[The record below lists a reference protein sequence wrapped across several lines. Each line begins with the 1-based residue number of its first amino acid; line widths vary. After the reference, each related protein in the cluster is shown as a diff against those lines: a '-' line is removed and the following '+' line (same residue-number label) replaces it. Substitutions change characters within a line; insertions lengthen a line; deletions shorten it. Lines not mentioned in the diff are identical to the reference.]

1 MADQSLQAFQLGANL
16 FDRAQ
21 TQQRMM
27 EQFQMQT
34 ADQLMR
40 QRQADL
46 QNKIQTFELGRAMK
60 NQEDELADA
69 DNMAFNVQA
78 VDEFF
83 VNPNAPFPTFKPVKS
98 VRNQAVLNQYRQQ
111 LDDFSTRR
119 RLMNGVNET
128 KQIIGNQLS
137 EAIGFA
143 NKNGM
148 YDVVWQNNNGLNEYG
163 QIDPVKAKAIID
175 VVSPRMSEKAA
186 QQAGLETA
194 AKISAASSSGPEAID
209 LMVAAGK
216 MTAQE
221 GEIAKAAAASKQAS
235 KSPLTAALSDWQ
247 RASEDQKDA
256 KFQVLKAA
264 AAKSGQDIIVG
275 PSGEFE
281 FKKALPQQVQTQ
293 LFNGIKSANTAIDL
307 IESIK
312 PSDVDKAFSVGGA
325 LRSVGQKI
333 PLVPKFGGGL
343 NPEQIRI
350 SQQLGSLTPL
360 VARGLLSEQG
370 RLTDADAR
378 RAEELIKT
386 SYLTSS
392 PEQVKQSLGELKS
405 LFQNAKDRMKSPFGI
420 IGEQE
425 VLKIDTRQQE
435 PGGQAQSQVQVTDV
449 FSAMKQPPVFNSV
462 EEAERTVPSGTKY
475 KVGNKFYRKQ

>member
-1 MADQSLQAFQLGANL
+1 MADQSLQAFQLGASL

-21 TQQRMM
+21 TQKRMM

-34 ADQLMR
+34 ADQIMR

-46 QNKIQTFELGRAMK
+46 QNKIQSKAYADALTESEAQ
-60 NQEDELADA
+60 NQEYE
-69 DNMAFNVQA
+69 AFQNFNQQVSDFLNSSTEGA
-78 VDEFF
+78 AM
-83 VNPNAPFPTFKPVKS
+83 PALPRFKSKQF
-98 VRNQAVLNQYRQQ
+98 NQEA
-111 LDDFSTRR
+111 TR
-119 RLMNGVNET
+119 L
-128 KQIIGNQLS
+128 I
-137 EAIGFA
+137 
-143 NKNGM
+143 
-148 YDVVWQNNNGLNEYG
+148 NGLEPYSARAELIKKQAKLAAFTDQLEGKRIDEARKYG
-163 QIDPVKAKAIID
+163 ALTRTADGNYVIDDALISKK
-175 VVSPRMSEKAA
+175 RTEEEQLGK
-186 QQAGLETA
+186 A
-194 AKISAASSSGPEAID
+194 AKISSVAGLASEDSIRALGLAPEIELQAIQT
-209 LMVAAGK
+209 MRA
-216 MTAQE
+216 
-221 GEIAKAAAASKQAS
+221 KQAQ
-235 KSPLTAALSDWQ
+235 KSPLTAALADWQ
-247 RASEDQKDA
+247 QSTEDQKDA
-256 KFQVLKAA
+256 KFQILKAA

-281 FKKALPQQVQTQ
+281 FKKAIPQQVQTQ

-307 IESIK
+307 LESIK

>member
-1 MADQSLQAFQLGANL
+1 MADETLQAFQLGASL
-16 FDRAQ
+16 YDRAQ
-21 TQQRMM
+21 TQKRMM
-27 EQFQMQT
+27 EQFQQQT
-34 ADQLMR
+34 AESLL
-40 QRQADL
+40 QRQGMEL
-46 QNKIQTFELGRAMK
+46 QNKIRAFELGRAMK

-98 VRNQAVLNQYRQQ
+98 AKNIGILNQYRQQ

-137 EAIGFA
+137 DAISFA
-143 NKNGM
+143 NKNGL

-235 KSPLTAALSDWQ
+235 KSPLTAALADWQ

-256 KFQVLKAA
+256 KFQILKAA

-293 LFNGIKSANTAIDL
+293 LFNGIKSANTALDL
-307 IESIK
+307 IDSVNPKDIDE
-312 PSDVDKAFSVGGA
+312 AFSIPGA
-325 LRSVGQKI
+325 LRQAGQAIGGAKVG
-333 PLVPKFGGGL
+333 LGL
-343 NPEQIRI
+343 NP
-350 SQQLGSLTPL
+350 SQTKLNRTLGALTPL
-360 VARGLLSEQG
+360 VARGLLSETG

-378 RAEELIKT
+378 RAKELINQ
-386 SYLTSS
+386 SFLTSS
-392 PEQVKQSLGELKS
+392 PDQVKQALSEIRS
-405 LFQNAKDRMKSPFGI
+405 LFLDAKDRMKSPLGI

-425 VLKIDTRQQE
+425 VLKIEGQPKPSAPQKPKRVRQGGKIYQLDESTDTYVE
-435 PGGQAQSQVQVTDV
+435 VAQ
-449 FSAMKQPPVFNSV
+449 
-462 EEAERTVPSGTKY
+462 
-475 KVGNKFYRKQ
+475 

>member
-1 MADQSLQAFQLGANL
+1 MADQSLQAFQLGASL

-27 EQFQMQT
+27 EQLQMQT
-34 ADQLMR
+34 ADQIMR

-46 QNKIQTFELGRAMK
+46 QNKIQSKAYADALAESEAQNLEYDAFQNFNQQVSDFLNNATENGAMPALPRFRSKQFNQQATQIINGLEPYSARAK
-60 NQEDELADA
+60 LIKEQTKLAAFTDELERSRIAEARKYNALTRTADGKYVIDDA
-69 DNMAFNVQA
+69 LIAKKRT
-78 VDEFF
+78 EEE
-83 VNPNAPFPTFKPVKS
+83 
-98 VRNQAVLNQYRQQ
+98 Q
-111 LDDFSTRR
+111 L
-119 RLMNGVNET
+119 G
-128 KQIIGNQLS
+128 K
-137 EAIGFA
+137 
-143 NKNGM
+143 
-148 YDVVWQNNNGLNEYG
+148 
-163 QIDPVKAKAIID
+163 
-175 VVSPRMSEKAA
+175 
-186 QQAGLETA
+186 A
-194 AKISAASSSGPEAID
+194 AKISSVAGLASEDSIRALGLAPEIELQAIQT
-209 LMVAAGK
+209 MRA
-216 MTAQE
+216 
-221 GEIAKAAAASKQAS
+221 KQAQ
-235 KSPLTAALSDWQ
+235 KSPLTAALADWQ
-247 RASEDQKDA
+247 QSAEDQKDA
-256 KFQVLKAA
+256 KFQILKAA

-281 FKKALPQQVQTQ
+281 FRKAIPQQVQTL

-392 PEQVKQSLGELKS
+392 PEQVKQSLGDLKS

-425 VLKIDTRQQE
+425 VLKVDTRQQE
-435 PGGQAQSQVQVTDV
+435 PGGQTQPQVQVTDV

-462 EEAERTVPSGTKY
+462 EEAEITVPSGTKY

>member
-1 MADQSLQAFQLGANL
+1 
-16 FDRAQ
+16 
-21 TQQRMM
+21 
-27 EQFQMQT
+27 
-34 ADQLMR
+34 
-40 QRQADL
+40 
-46 QNKIQTFELGRAMK
+46 
-60 NQEDELADA
+60 
-69 DNMAFNVQA
+69 
-78 VDEFF
+78 
-83 VNPNAPFPTFKPVKS
+83 
-98 VRNQAVLNQYRQQ
+98 
-111 LDDFSTRR
+111 
-119 RLMNGVNET
+119 MNGVNET

-137 EAIGFA
+137 DAISFA
-143 NKNGM
+143 NKNGL

-235 KSPLTAALSDWQ
+235 KSPLTAALADWQ

-293 LFNGIKSANTAIDL
+293 LFNGIKSANAAIDL
-307 IESIK
+307 IDSINDSELK
-312 PSDVDKAFSVGGA
+312 NAFNVKGA
-325 LRSVGQKI
+325 ARSLGQKI

-343 NPEQIRI
+343 NQ
-350 SQQLGSLTPL
+350 SQLDVNQKFGILTGL
-360 VARGLLSEQG
+360 SARGLLSETG
-370 RLTDADAR
+370 RLTEGDAK
-378 RAEELIKT
+378 RAERLL
-386 SYLTSS
+386 SYGFATSS
-392 PEQVKQSLGELKS
+392 PEQVRKSLNGLKS
-405 LFQNAKDRMKSPFGI
+405 LFQEAKDRMKSPFEGI
-420 IGEQE
+420 IGSQE
-425 VLKIDTRQQE
+425 VLKIEGQPKPSAPQKPKRVRQGGKIYQLDESTDTYVE
-435 PGGQAQSQVQVTDV
+435 VAQ
-449 FSAMKQPPVFNSV
+449 
-462 EEAERTVPSGTKY
+462 
-475 KVGNKFYRKQ
+475 

>member
-1 MADQSLQAFQLGANL
+1 MADQSLQAFQLGASL

-27 EQFQMQT
+27 EQLQVQT
-34 ADQLMR
+34 ADQIMR

-46 QNKIQTFELGRAMK
+46 QNKVQSKAYADALAESEAQNLEYDAFQNFNQQVSDFLNNATENGAMPALPRFRSKQFNQQATQIINGLEPYSARAKLIKEQTKLAAFT
-60 NQEDELADA
+60 DELERSRIAEARKYNALTRTADGKYVIDDA
-69 DNMAFNVQA
+69 LIAKKRT
-78 VDEFF
+78 EEE
-83 VNPNAPFPTFKPVKS
+83 
-98 VRNQAVLNQYRQQ
+98 Q
-111 LDDFSTRR
+111 L
-119 RLMNGVNET
+119 G
-128 KQIIGNQLS
+128 K
-137 EAIGFA
+137 
-143 NKNGM
+143 
-148 YDVVWQNNNGLNEYG
+148 
-163 QIDPVKAKAIID
+163 
-175 VVSPRMSEKAA
+175 
-186 QQAGLETA
+186 A
-194 AKISAASSSGPEAID
+194 AKISTVAGLASEDSIRALGLAPEIELQAIQT
-209 LMVAAGK
+209 MRA
-216 MTAQE
+216 
-221 GEIAKAAAASKQAS
+221 KQAQ
-235 KSPLTAALSDWQ
+235 KSPLTAALADWQ
-247 RASEDQKDA
+247 QSAEDQKDA
-256 KFQVLKAA
+256 KFQILKAA
-264 AAKSGQDIIVG
+264 ATKSGQDIIVG

-405 LFQNAKDRMKSPFGI
+405 LFQNAKDRMKSPLGI

-425 VLKIDTRQQE
+425 VLKIDTKQQE
-435 PGGQAQSQVQVTDV
+435 PGGQPQSQVQVTDV
-449 FSAMKQPPVFNSV
+449 FSAMKQPPIFNSV
-462 EEAERTVPSGTKY
+462 EEAERAVPSGTKY